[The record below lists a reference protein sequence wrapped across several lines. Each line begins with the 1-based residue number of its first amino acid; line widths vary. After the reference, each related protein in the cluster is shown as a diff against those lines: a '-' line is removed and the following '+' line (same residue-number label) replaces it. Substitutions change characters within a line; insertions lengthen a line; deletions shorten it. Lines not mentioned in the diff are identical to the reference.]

1 MKSFIKPLFFIL
13 AVSMVFCF
21 AACGNAG
28 KPADAQTSDP
38 EASAPAENEPDAR
51 VITDILGRQ
60 VELPQE
66 IHTIAA
72 INGAARM
79 LTYAGAADMLVGV
92 TDMDKTPAAGMPYS
106 IVNADAFKDLASVG
120 SGGSGDTV
128 YTEELVALS
137 PDVIFAFTND
147 VDSVD
152 NVQAKTGIPVVG
164 IYADGIFSQSLYD
177 TLTLI
182 GEITGTQ
189 TRCIQVIDAMKGWAD
204 DLNSRTEDIA
214 EGDKPDVYA
223 GAISF
228 RGGHGIDGTYGE
240 YPPFVAVNA
249 KNVVDETGISGAMLI
264 DLEELA
270 VWDPDIIFIDP
281 NNLALV
287 NENYAVN
294 AAFYN
299 SLSAVK
305 AGQVY
310 TQVAFNYNWCNMELA
325 MVDAYYAGII
335 IYPDRFSDVDFEK
348 KAEEIFNIMLGRDYL
363 PVLEE
368 AGIGF
373 GQLTIG

>member
-1 MKSFIKPLFFIL
+1 M
-13 AVSMVFCF
+13 
-21 AACGNAG
+21 
-28 KPADAQTSDP
+28 
-38 EASAPAENEPDAR
+38 
-51 VITDILGRQ
+51 
-60 VELPQE
+60 
-66 IHTIAA
+66 
-72 INGAARM
+72 
-79 LTYAGAADMLVGV
+79 
-92 TDMDKTPAAGMPYS
+92 
-106 IVNADAFKDLASVG
+106 
-120 SGGSGDTV
+120 
-128 YTEELVALS
+128 
-137 PDVIFAFTND
+137 
-147 VDSVD
+147 
-152 NVQAKTGIPVVG
+152 
-164 IYADGIFSQSLYD
+164 
-177 TLTLI
+177 
-182 GEITGTQ
+182 
-189 TRCIQVIDAMKGWAD
+189 
-204 DLNSRTEDIA
+204 
-214 EGDKPDVYA
+214 
-223 GAISF
+223 
-228 RGGHGIDGTYGE
+228 
-240 YPPFVAVNA
+240 AVNA

>member
-1 MKSFIKPLFFIL
+1 
-13 AVSMVFCF
+13 F

-182 GEITGTQ
+182 GEVTGTQ

>member
-182 GEITGTQ
+182 GEVTGTQ

-228 RGGHGIDGTYGE
+228 RVH
-240 YPPFVAVNA
+240 P
-249 KNVVDETGISGAMLI
+249 
-264 DLEELA
+264 
-270 VWDPDIIFIDP
+270 
-281 NNLALV
+281 
-287 NENYAVN
+287 
-294 AAFYN
+294 
-299 SLSAVK
+299 
-305 AGQVY
+305 
-310 TQVAFNYNWCNMELA
+310 
-325 MVDAYYAGII
+325 
-335 IYPDRFSDVDFEK
+335 
-348 KAEEIFNIMLGRDYL
+348 
-363 PVLEE
+363 
-368 AGIGF
+368 
-373 GQLTIG
+373 

>member
-182 GEITGTQ
+182 GEVTGTQ